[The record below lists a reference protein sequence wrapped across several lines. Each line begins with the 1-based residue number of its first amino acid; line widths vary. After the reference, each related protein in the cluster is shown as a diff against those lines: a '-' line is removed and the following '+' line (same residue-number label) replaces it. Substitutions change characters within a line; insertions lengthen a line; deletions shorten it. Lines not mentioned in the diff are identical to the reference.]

1 MRCCL
6 KVFSLEWKLSSPYLK
21 YIFVLIRKGRILGIV
36 NTTVSITW
44 QDFEGGKLRNSVS
57 TGWETPVWNLQ
68 IALTAK
74 SLTLKFNERSEAFSI
89 QFPRSLTSQIGEC
102 ELVHSFKSTNLYGS
116 LWFVVVRTYHPNR
129 RINPDKWPLGRKRG
143 SLRLHVTGFHLDSIP
158 LSSRTEGKS
167 KWLLGPSQ
175 YTAWKNNLK
184 LCAIWRFLAEMN

>member
-1 MRCCL
+1 MRTFKGLTVFDFGLLGWLCL
-6 KVFSLEWKLSSPYLK
+6 VAAERAVVGSGWYRIRLLLLVTVVVDADPDRLGFDMELGSRCITSSMRTLIIYYLGEQMK
-21 YIFVLIRKGRILGIV
+21 NQG
-36 NTTVSITW
+36 
-44 QDFEGGKLRNSVS
+44 
-57 TGWETPVWNLQ
+57 
-68 IALTAK
+68 
-74 SLTLKFNERSEAFSI
+74 
-89 QFPRSLTSQIGEC
+89 RSLCGAYLLQT
-102 ELVHSFKSTNLYGS
+102 KSTNLFGS